1 MIHGINIEDFQIS
14 FYINAIKYYTII
26 SKYEGKMSQ
35 ETIHKDLSH
44 LSESQKNELI
54 HRYYENENVKA
65 LLEEFDIHVP
75 LSKLVKLFPPISHQD
90 HPCPNCGTYQYSNQK
105 SKSNKMSISR
115 YELFCLKCGHTNNP
129 SDHCTCDYCLT
140 LKKIAKE
147 RIEKERQDREKRI
160 GKIREVIESAFNIR
174 NNKPLDFD
182 ELCFT
187 HKVFLSTIC
196 KALLVENYTST
207 RQIQPLESF
216 AYNKPLSPSD
226 DYTTLIYSE
235 LVKHNIIIPSPI
247 SDITAFGWEGQNGNF
262 NFLDNFPHAFCLYK
276 TWYIINVTCD
286 DGFDSLVK
294 KLLLGN
300 YYNSEV
306 NIKEAFGLW
315 KVIAKQEC
323 IVYFEYQLSAVGFN
337 TQFGKKT
344 NIVIEKLLENFSVS
358 QVYAL
363 IWKEVASASKAY
375 LEHRF
380 SKNYAKNIAIHGVER
395 YGERAL
401 ENGWEIIKYS
411 RNREV
416 PQSILS
422 LVLFNLVL
430 LINDDGFNEPPN
442 IKLL

>member
-1 MIHGINIEDFQIS
+1 
-14 FYINAIKYYTII
+14 
-26 SKYEGKMSQ
+26 MSQ

-44 LSESQKNELI
+44 LSGSQVKELI
-54 HRYYENENVKA
+54 HRYYKNENVKV
-65 LLEEFDIHVP
+65 LLEEFDIHVSP
-75 LSKLVKLFPPISHQD
+75 GKLVKLFPPISHRD
-90 HPCPNCGTYQYSNQK
+90 HLCPNCGTPQFSSRK
-105 SKSNKMSISR
+105 SKNNKVPVNS
-115 YELFCLKCGHTNNP
+115 YELFCMNCGHTYNP

-147 RIEKERQDREKRI
+147 RIEKERKDREKRI
-160 GKIREVIESAFNIR
+160 RKIYEVIGSAFNI
-174 NNKPLDFD
+174 NNNIPLDFE

-207 RQIQPLESF
+207 KQIQPLESF

-226 DYTTLIYSE
+226 HYTTQIYSE
-235 LVKHNIIIPSPI
+235 LVKHGIIIPSPI
-247 SDITAFGWEGQNGNF
+247 SDITAFVWEDQNGNI
-262 NFLDNFPHAFCLYK
+262 NLMDNFPQAFCLYK

-306 NIKEAFGLW
+306 NSKEAFVLW
-315 KVIAKQEC
+315 KDIAKQEC
-323 IVYFEYQLSAVGFN
+323 MVYFEYQLSAVGFN

-344 NIVIEKLLENFSVS
+344 NIVIERLLENFSVS

-401 ENGWEIIKYS
+401 ENGWDIIKYS
-411 RNREV
+411 RNREL

-422 LVLFNLVL
+422 QILFNLVL
-430 LINDDGFNEPPN
+430 IIYDDGFNVPPN
-442 IKLL
+442 VKLL